1 MGYCCDRSDHAV
13 LGRIMEGVLV
23 FGQEKLLSASSLVC
37 CAMEENV
44 ESLIDNR
51 GLVWEASNEV

>member
-1 MGYCCDRSDHAV
+1 
-13 LGRIMEGVLV
+13 MEGVLV